1 MDNIDKVKL
10 ISFADA
16 ILEATDQALALDS
29 TVFVM
34 GQLVDYAPGV
44 FGTTTKLVE
53 KYGESRIR
61 DFPVSESA
69 MTSAAIGAAVTGMR
83 PVLVHHRL
91 DFMIYAMDAIVNWMA
106 LWRFKSNGVCSLPV
120 VIRAIVGKGWGQGP
134 QHSKCLHSWF
144 AHIPG
149 LRVVMPSTAY
159 DVKGMLLESILSE
172 NPVIFIEHRSLF
184 GVKDF
189 VPEAPYRV
197 KLGKASVRHHGNDIT
212 IVSMGIMVDFAE
224 RVSTKLLEYEITAE
238 VVDLRSIS
246 PLDLDTIY
254 ISLTKTKRLCVIEP
268 GWESFGIAS
277 EIIARVAENKILHLD
292 SPPIRIA
299 YPNSHT
305 PMSRTLEE
313 AYYPKELDAVNKI
326 KELINKSSKH

>member
-1 MDNIDKVKL
+1 VNDLVKVNL
-10 ISFADA
+10 LTYAEA
-16 ILEATDQALALDS
+16 LLQATDQAMSLES
-29 TVFVM
+29 KVFVM

-53 KYGESRIR
+53 KYGESRVR

-106 LWRFKSNGVCSLPV
+106 LWRFKSNANCSLPV
-120 VIRAIVGKGWGQGP
+120 VIRAVVGKGWGQGP
-134 QHSKCLHSWF
+134 QHSKSLHSCF

-159 DVKGMLLESILSE
+159 DVKGMLLESIFSE

-184 GVKDF
+184 GIKDF
-189 VPEAPYRV
+189 VPEEPYRV
-197 KLGKASVRHHGNDIT
+197 KLGKAAVRRVGKDIT
-212 IVSMGIMVDFAE
+212 FVSMGIMVGFAE
-224 RVSTKLLEYEITAE
+224 RVAAKLIGYEISAE
-238 VVDLRSIS
+238 VIDIRSIS
-246 PLDLDTIY
+246 PLDLDAI
-254 ISLTKTKRLCVIEP
+254 IDSVMKTKRLCVFEP
-268 GWESFGIAS
+268 GWESFGVSS
-277 EIIARVAENKILHLD
+277 EIIARVVEDASICFE

-299 YPNSHT
+299 YPDSHT
-305 PMSRTLEE
+305 PMSQSLEE
-313 AYYPKELDAVNKI
+313 AYYPKESDAVDRI
-326 KELINKSSKH
+326 KKLFF

>member
-1 MDNIDKVKL
+1 MNEIDKVNL
-10 ISFADA
+10 ISYADA
-16 ILEATDQALALDS
+16 ILQATDQALALES
-29 TVFVM
+29 KVFIM

-106 LWRFKSNGVCSLPV
+106 LWRFKSNGVCSLPL
-120 VIRAIVGKGWGQGP
+120 VIRAVVGKGWGQGP
-134 QHSKCLHSWF
+134 QHSKSLHSWF

-149 LRVVMPSTAY
+149 ISVVMPSTAY
-159 DVKGMLLESILSE
+159 DVKGMLLEAIFSE

-184 GVKDF
+184 GIKDF

-197 KLGKASVRHHGNDIT
+197 KLGKALVRKVGQDIT
-212 IVSMGIMVDFAE
+212 MVSMGIMVGFAE
-224 RVSTKLLEYEITAE
+224 RVSDKLLEYGISAE
-238 VVDLRSIS
+238 VIDLRSIS
-246 PLDLDTIY
+246 PLDLDTIFTS
-254 ISLTKTKRLCVIEP
+254 ISKTKRLCVLEP
-268 GWESFGIAS
+268 GWESFSVSS
-277 EIIARVAENKILHLD
+277 EIISRVAENKNLHLD

-305 PMSRTLEE
+305 PMSGALEE
-313 AYYPKELDAVNKI
+313 AYYPKELDAVDKI
-326 KELINKSSKH
+326 KQLILNN